1 MFLDDINNVHAEIL
15 NVNAT
20 DLDSENNAEIHY
32 SIKNSPAGFSIGEQT
47 GILYANMSKIE
58 KSFKP
63 FIQLTIIATDSGTKS
78 LSAATTVRI
87 NANFNV
93 NAKSHF
99 IQNQYRYN

>member
-1 MFLDDINNVHAEIL
+1 M
-15 NVNAT
+15 
-20 DLDSENNAEIHY
+20 DSENNSEIHY
-32 SIKNSPAGFSIGEQT
+32 SINNSPAGFSIGEET

-63 FIQLTIIATDSGTKS
+63 FIQLTIIATDSGSKT

-87 NANFNV
+87 NANLNA
-93 NAKSHF
+93 NAKSQF